1 MVSPHLV
8 THPLTP
14 ARKDDFLAFF
24 EGEAFADN
32 PKWNSCFC
40 QFLYVDHN
48 VVDWHARTFEQ
59 NRVAACDRIDHCRMQ
74 GLLAYLDGKP
84 IGWCNAA
91 PRTMMDAFFDE
102 PDKDES
108 KLGQITCF
116 VIAKAHRR
124 TGIATSLL
132 LAACNALREQGLT
145 IAEASPLASESDEA
159 RNHFGPLNMYLN
171 AGFHIHKSLDDGT
184 VLVRKHLV

>member
-1 MVSPHLV
+1 MSPL
-8 THPLTP
+8 TLEIHPLTR
-14 ARKDDFLAFF
+14 ARKSDFFAFF

-32 PKWNSCFC
+32 AKWNSCFC

-48 VVDWHARTFEQ
+48 VINWQDRTFEQ
-59 NRVAACDRIDHCRMQ
+59 NRVAACDRIDNCRMQ
-74 GLLAYLDGKP
+74 GHLAYLGGKP
-84 IGWCNAA
+84 VGWCNAA

-108 KLGQITCF
+108 QLGQITCF

-132 LAACNALREQGLT
+132 LAACDALKAQGLT
-145 IAEASPLASESDEA
+145 IAEASPLADASDDA

-171 AGFHIHKSLDDGT
+171 AGFHVHKTLDEGKI
-184 VLVRKHLV
+184 LVRKNLA